1 MEDDRNGQDEK
12 GFKIKDRRRF
22 NEDGESKEESTGG
35 ESVPSGQCSCCG
47 EESGPCGET
56 QDEPDNSMSMPEIN
70 FATFILSLSQSA
82 LIHLGEVPDP
92 VTQEKTKALPY
103 AKQTI
108 DIMVMLK
115 EKTKGNLGKEEENLL
130 SGILADLQMRYVEK
144 NK

>member
-1 MEDDRNGQDEK
+1 MEDDRNGEGEK
-12 GFKIKDRRRF
+12 GFKVKDRRRF
-22 NEDGESKEESTGG
+22 NEEGETKEESAGG
-35 ESVPSGQCSCCG
+35 ESAPSGQCSCCG
-47 EESGPCGET
+47 EASEPCGET
-56 QDEPDNSMSMPEIN
+56 GDEPGQSMPMPEIN

-92 VTQEKTKALPY
+92 VTQEKTEALPY

-115 EKTKGNLGKEEENLL
+115 EKTIGNLGKEEENLL

-144 NK
+144 TK